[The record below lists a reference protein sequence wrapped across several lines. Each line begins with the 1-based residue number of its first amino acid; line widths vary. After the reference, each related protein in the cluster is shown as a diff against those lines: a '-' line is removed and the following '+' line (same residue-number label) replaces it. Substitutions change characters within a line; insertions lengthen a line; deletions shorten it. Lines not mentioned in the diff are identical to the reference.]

1 MHAAFGHVLVH
12 VSVCVYAWMLIPSHV
27 HVRTCAQR
35 TACTNFLCWLNLNR
49 AECLV
54 QYSSK
59 PLHEFNPYFFMTDG
73 PLFNQG
79 RKGFL
84 FNVSM
89 SNWSF
94 QCPNMKLEMFSWI
107 FKFDFNMSLGSLCSS
122 GRFVFFIPF
131 CAPCSTKS
139 CVRFCY
145 YSVAYMG
152 QFLFYNQKE

>member
-12 VSVCVYAWMLIPSHV
+12 VSVCVCVNVDSFS
-27 HVRTCAQR
+27 RTCAYL
-35 TACTNFLCWLNLNR
+35 CTTDR
-49 AECLV
+49 V
-54 QYSSK
+54 
-59 PLHEFNPYFFMTDG
+59 HEFLVLIKSESGRVPCAIFQQTIARIQSIFQNMEMMTDG

-94 QCPNMKLEMFSWI
+94 QCPNMKLE
-107 FKFDFNMSLGSLCSS
+107 MSLGSLCSS

-152 QFLFYNQKE
+152 QFLFYNQKEQC